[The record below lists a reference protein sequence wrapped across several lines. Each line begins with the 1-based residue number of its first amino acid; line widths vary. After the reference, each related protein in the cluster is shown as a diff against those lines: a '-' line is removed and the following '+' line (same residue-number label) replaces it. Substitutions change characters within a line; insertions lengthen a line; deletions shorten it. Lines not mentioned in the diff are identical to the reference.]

1 MEIAEMA
8 DQPDSRPRK
17 RRRKGTNTPNARKR
31 GVEVNDVS
39 GGVAAR
45 IFYYLISAGKA
56 L

>member
-1 MEIAEMA
+1 MEIARSPGS
-8 DQPDSRPRK
+8 QPREEK
-17 RRRKGTNTPNARKR
+17 RRKERMTPNARKR

-39 GGVAAR
+39 GGVRATR